1 MIAAALAPLRALWG
15 RSRRRCAQALEV
27 AAPALA
33 CAWRARRERQRRKL
47 ELARLRA
54 TYEEGVRQ
62 GGLRRGIV
70 PRAVHHELT
79 SRCNLSCGMCYQT
92 DWRAASPRL
101 ELDVEALHEIHARLL
116 PRRAVLVGSEVLL
129 HPRFFEIADEL
140 ASSGCELHL
149 LTNGT
154 LIDEARAP
162 RLLALR
168 SLRAVILSIDG
179 PREVHDAIRG
189 GKAAFDRAIRGV
201 ELLRKQVELALHCVL
216 QPANLASAHEVLD
229 IAHAHGVRSVHY
241 GFLYAYTA
249 AEVEATHALLER
261 ELGWKRDEVELAI
274 TTGDGLG
281 FGVAELRACI
291 ERIEARARE
300 LGLHASFTPP
310 EFREHLEAYV
320 DGTLHVGRRL
330 ACRDLL
336 EPDDLRIDPRG
347 KLVPCAVIKKDLGDA
362 RSCDPAQLANSAERR
377 AFAKLVHEQNLLP
390 ICRRCC
396 RATVLPE
403 R

>member
-1 MIAAALAPLRALWG
+1 LR
-15 RSRRRCAQALEV
+15 RSRRVLAFALGA
-27 AAPALA
+27 AAPRLA
-33 CAWRARRERQRRKL
+33 SAWRSRRERERRRK

-54 TYEEGVRQ
+54 AYALAQQG
-62 GGLRRGIV
+62 GGLRADIA

-79 SRCNLSCGMCYQT
+79 SRCNLSCGMCYQA

-101 ELDVEALHEIHARLL
+101 ELDVAALREIHARLA
-116 PRRAVLVGSEVLL
+116 PRRAVLVGSEVML
-129 HPRFFEIADEL
+129 HPRFFEIAEEL
-140 ASSGCELHL
+140 ARDGCELHL

-154 LIDEARAP
+154 LIDEVRAP
-162 RLLALR
+162 RLLALDA
-168 SLRAVILSIDG
+168 LRAVILSIDG
-179 PREVHDAIRG
+179 PRAVHDAIRG
-189 GKAAFDRAIRGV
+189 GKDAFDRAIRGV
-201 ELLRKQVELALHCVL
+201 ELLRGRIELALHCVL
-216 QPANLASAHEVLD
+216 QRANLATAHEVLD

-249 AEVEATHALLER
+249 AEIEETHALLER

-281 FGVAELRACI
+281 FDAAELRACI
-291 ERIEARARE
+291 ERIEARARA
-300 LGLHASFTPP
+300 LGLSASFTPP

-320 DGTLHVGRRL
+320 EGTLHVGRRL

-362 RSCDPAQLANSAERR
+362 RSCDPAQLANGPERR

-396 RATVLPE
+396 RATVLSE
-403 R
+403 A